1 MQVKTHQLHLVL
13 FHHQKSIDLEKGSSL
28 TPRSLWLSRCV
39 GTNDLEKVYLRL
51 APENTSLIKA
61 VILLEAKTNCWKY
74 MEMKYIIS
82 TKCYVLYLKNIL
94 TLYPWIRN
102 RTNILNTQILTQIC
116 VFEWTFP
123 FPVGMSRFTSGMIY
137 LGEIIQTVEV
147 TNPLLR
153 RTIFSRKLGW
163 WSPPI
168 LRHTLWKTLDLHL
181 QRLHPGG
188 VRIPTSTHGSNC

>member
-102 RTNILNTQILTQIC
+102 RTNIPNTQILTQNLRS
-116 VFEWTFP
+116 WMGLP
-123 FPVGMSRFTSGMIY
+123 FSSWHVTIY
-137 LGEIIQTVEV
+137 FRYDI
-147 TNPLLR
+147 P
-153 RTIFSRKLGW
+153 W
-163 WSPPI
+163 WN
-168 LRHTLWKTLDLHL
+168 
-181 QRLHPGG
+181 HPGSRSDQPPLKT
-188 VRIPTSTHGSNC
+188 VHL